1 MVDKLPKSG
10 RNVLDIL
17 KRKIFVLLLI
27 LMGFQW
33 DFILVLKLSD
43 ALIDFRKILN
53 RYLLLLLIA
62 SIVTLIVKQ
71 DGLVLLLKILYVR
84 KWNNV
89 LLLISQAWTNVRTN
103 FQ

>member
-17 KRKIFVLLLI
+17 ERKIFVLLLI

-43 ALIDFRKILN
+43 ALNDFIKILN

-71 DGLVLLLKILYVR
+71 DGFVLLHKILYVR